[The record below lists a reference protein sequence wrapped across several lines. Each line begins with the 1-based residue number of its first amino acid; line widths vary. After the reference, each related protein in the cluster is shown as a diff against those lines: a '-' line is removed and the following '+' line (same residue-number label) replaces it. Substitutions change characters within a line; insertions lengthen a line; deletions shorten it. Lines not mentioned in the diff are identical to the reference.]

1 LTNESVEVKRMI
13 QADVRRQEREQ
24 QLIKIALELFA
35 TVGYENTK
43 ISDIVA
49 QANVSQGTFYWYF
62 KSKEAIALKMLESGR
77 ESILEAI
84 AIGYRESKASIQES
98 VVSSSHLFVH
108 IFRFA
113 EDNSYLMHILLKG
126 IHSQPLLQQ
135 KVDEI
140 KADMEAAFANNIG
153 RAKELGM
160 LSRPIEPKM
169 QAVFIMSL
177 LEGVLSRWLF
187 TERSENHAFAD
198 KSLQEIIEETV
209 HFEFFGIFGV

>member
-1 LTNESVEVKRMI
+1 M

-35 TVGYENTK
+35 TIGYENTK

-49 QANVSQGTFYWYF
+49 KANVSQGTFYWYF
-62 KSKEAIALKMLESGR
+62 KSKEAIALKMLEDGR
-77 ESILEAI
+77 KKILEAI
-84 AIGYRESKASIQES
+84 AIGYRDSKASIQES
-98 VVSSSHLFVH
+98 TISTSHLFEQ
-108 IFRFA
+108 IFHFA
-113 EDNSYLMHILLKG
+113 EENPYLIHILLKG
-126 IHSQPLLQQ
+126 VHSQPLLQQ

-140 KADMEAAFANNIG
+140 KSDMETAFANNIQ

-160 LSRPIEPKM
+160 LNQSMEPKM

-187 TERSENHAFAD
+187 TERSENHPFAE
-198 KSLQEIIEETV
+198 KSLQEIIEKTV

>member
-1 LTNESVEVKRMI
+1 MTNESVEVNKMV

-24 QLIKIALELFA
+24 QLIKVALELFA

-62 KSKEAIALKMLESGR
+62 KSKEAIALKMLEDGR
-77 ESILEAI
+77 KNILEAI
-84 AIGYRESKASIQES
+84 AIGYRKSKASVQES

-113 EDNSYLMHILLKG
+113 EENSYLMHILLKG

-140 KADMEAAFANNIG
+140 KADMEAAFANNIR

-160 LSRPIEPKM
+160 LNQPIEPKM

-187 TERSENHAFAD
+187 NERSENHPFAD
-198 KSLQEIIEETV
+198 KSLQELIEETV

>member
-1 LTNESVEVKRMI
+1 MT
-13 QADVRRQEREQ
+13 QADIRRHEREQ

-49 QANVSQGTFYWYF
+49 KANVSQGTFYWYF
-62 KSKEAIALKMLESGR
+62 KSKEAIAEKVIEDGRKRILK
-77 ESILEAI
+77 AI
-84 AIGYRESKASIQES
+84 AIGYRNSKASVQES
-98 VVSSSHLFVH
+98 AVSTSYLFEQ
-108 IFRFA
+108 IFQFA
-113 EDNSYLMHILLKG
+113 EENPYLIHILLKG
-126 IHSQPLLQQ
+126 VHTQPLLQQ

-140 KADMEAAFANNIG
+140 KSEMEIAFANNIE
-153 RAKELGM
+153 RAKQLDM
-160 LSRPIEPKM
+160 LNHSVDSKL

-187 TERSENHAFAD
+187 SEQSENHPFTD
-198 KSLQEIIEETV
+198 YSLQEIIEKTV

>member
-1 LTNESVEVKRMI
+1 MT
-13 QADVRRQEREQ
+13 QADIRRHEREQ

-49 QANVSQGTFYWYF
+49 KANVSQGTFYWYF
-62 KSKEAIALKMLESGR
+62 KSKEAIAEKVIEDGRKRILK
-77 ESILEAI
+77 AI
-84 AIGYRESKASIQES
+84 AIGYRNSKASVQES
-98 VVSSSHLFVH
+98 AVSTSYLFEQ
-108 IFRFA
+108 IFQFA
-113 EDNSYLMHILLKG
+113 EENPYLIHILLKG
-126 IHSQPLLQQ
+126 VHTQPLLQQ

-140 KADMEAAFANNIG
+140 KSEMEIAFANNIE
-153 RAKELGM
+153 RAKQLDM
-160 LSRPIEPKM
+160 LNHSVDSKL

-187 TERSENHAFAD
+187 SEQSENHPFTD
-198 KSLQEIIEETV
+198 YSLQEIIERTV

>member
-1 LTNESVEVKRMI
+1 MV
-13 QADVRRQEREQ
+13 QADIRRQEREQ

-62 KSKEAIALKMLESGR
+62 KSKEAIALKMLEDGR
-77 ESILEAI
+77 KNILEAI
-84 AIGYRESKASIQES
+84 AIGYRKSKASIQES
-98 VVSSSHLFVH
+98 VVSSSNLFVH
-108 IFRFA
+108 IFNFA
-113 EDNSYLMHILLKG
+113 EDNSYLMHILIKG

-140 KADMEAAFANNIG
+140 KADMEAAFANNIE

-198 KSLQEIIEETV
+198 KSLQELIEETV

>member
-1 LTNESVEVKRMI
+1 MT
-13 QADVRRQEREQ
+13 QADIRRHEREQ

-49 QANVSQGTFYWYF
+49 KANVSQGTFYWYF
-62 KSKEAIALKMLESGR
+62 KSKEAIAEKVIEDGRKRILK
-77 ESILEAI
+77 AI
-84 AIGYRESKASIQES
+84 AIGYRNSKASVQES
-98 VVSSSHLFVH
+98 AVSTSYLFEQ
-108 IFRFA
+108 IFQFA
-113 EDNSYLMHILLKG
+113 EENPYLIHILLKG
-126 IHSQPLLQQ
+126 VHTQPLLQQ

-140 KADMEAAFANNIG
+140 KSEMEIAFANNIE
-153 RAKELGM
+153 RAKQLDM
-160 LSRPIEPKM
+160 LNHSVDSKL

-187 TERSENHAFAD
+187 SERSENHPFTD
-198 KSLQEIIEETV
+198 YSLKEIIEKTV